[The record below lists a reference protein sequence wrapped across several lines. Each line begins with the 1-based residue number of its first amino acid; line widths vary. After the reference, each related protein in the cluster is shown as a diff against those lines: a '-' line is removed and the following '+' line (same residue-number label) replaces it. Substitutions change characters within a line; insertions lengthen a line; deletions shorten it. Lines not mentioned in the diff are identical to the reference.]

1 MKKRL
6 AIVSSLAIIIVIVMT
21 AFATLEIYKPS
32 STPVASKKPF
42 YVGVT
47 YCGNSITEAEQL
59 IDKVKSYTNLFVL
72 DSVTFM
78 LDVDGTQEI
87 GDYAVNAGL
96 NVILCEIRG
105 GDGTVVGSILNM
117 AQSRWGSNFLGLY
130 YDDEPGGKMLD
141 TTTDLYVNNDTIV
154 KQGTGVEIQV
164 YPSNPSNGYN
174 FYASGEILTSS
185 SSPAEN
191 TTVDGVSNVIVSS
204 STSLIYF
211 PNGTI
216 ESTLHSSYT
225 YSNGTYETVNPQ
237 ALYYLPN
244 GTVLNEA
251 GEAATSQPDGTRSIE
266 NREDVGIS
274 NSNSMSIDESDEVTI
289 DPGSISQFESYQQV
303 WDSTPLQNSTA
314 VANVFLNTEHQNIGT
329 IGNQSDV
336 PLFTADYGLDWF
348 DYKGGYDAVF
358 GELGWNQPNTQNI
371 ALVRGAAD
379 MQNKSWGTMIDWQN
393 LSPPTLMSGN
403 QMYNTMKQSY
413 ESGAQYVVVFN
424 YSPDN
429 NGVGLLQKEQFAAIQ
444 KFWKDVVENPRE
456 TNNVTAVDAFVLPTA
471 FGGGLRNQ
479 NDNIWGLW
487 PGNSTSQQVW
497 SNLQTAIGKYGSK
510 LDIVYSDPAYP
521 TSGRYQ
527 HVYYWNQTS

>member
-191 TTVDGVSNVIVSS
+191 TTVDGVSNVSVSS

-216 ESTLHSSYT
+216 QSTPHSSYT
-225 YSNGTYETVNPQ
+225 FSNGTYETVDPQ

-303 WDSTPLQNSTA
+303 WDSTPLQDSTA
-314 VANVFLNTEHQNIGT
+314 VANVFLNTEHHNIGT

-371 ALVRGAAD
+371 ALVRGAAG

>member
-1 MKKRL
+1 MRK
-6 AIVSSLAIIIVIVMT
+6 SLAAIITVIIIGVLVVS
-21 AFATLEIYKPS
+21 AFVAMETQHQS
-32 STPVASKKPF
+32 PVAAKKPF

-47 YCGNSITEAEQL
+47 FCGVSITEAEQL

-72 DSVTFM
+72 DSATFM
-78 LDVDGTQEI
+78 LDVTGTQEI

-105 GDGTVVGSILNM
+105 GDGTVVGSILNL
-117 AQSRWGSNFLGLY
+117 AQSRWGSHFLGLY
-130 YDDEPGGKMLD
+130 FDDEPGGKMLD
-141 TTTDLYVNNDTIV
+141 TTTNLYVNNDTIV
-154 KQGTGVEIQV
+154 KQGNGGEIMV
-164 YPSNPSNGYN
+164 YPANASNDYQ
-174 FYASGEILTSS
+174 FYPSGEILTGSS
-185 SSPAEN
+185 SSAEN
-191 TTVDGVSNVIVSS
+191 TTVDGVSNVFVSS

-216 ESTLHSSYT
+216 ESNPSSSYT
-225 YSNGTYETVNPQ
+225 YSNGTYETVHPQ

-251 GEAATSQPDGTRSIE
+251 GEAATNQPDGTRTIE

-274 NSNSMSIDESDEVTI
+274 NQNSQPIMESEEVTI
-289 DPGSISQFESYQQV
+289 NPGSISQFESYHQF

-314 VANVFLNTEHQNIGT
+314 VANVFLNTEHHNIGT

-348 DYKGGYDAVF
+348 DYKGGYNVVL
-358 GELGWNQPNTQNI
+358 GELGWNQPTTQNI
-371 ALVRGAAD
+371 AQVRGAAD
-379 MQNKSWGTMIDWQN
+379 MQNKSWGTMIDWQY

-403 QMYNTMKQSY
+403 QMYNAMKQSY

-429 NGVGLLQKEQFAAIQ
+429 NAAGLLQTQQLSAIQ
-444 KFWKDVVENPRE
+444 KFWKNVAENPRE
-456 TNNVTAVDAFVLPTA
+456 TNNVTAVDAFVLPTD

-497 SNLQTAIGKYGSK
+497 NNLQAALGKYGSK
-510 LDIVYSDPAYP
+510 LDITYDDPAYP
-521 TSGRYQ
+521 VGDRYQ
-527 HVYYWNQTS
+527 HVYSWNQTA